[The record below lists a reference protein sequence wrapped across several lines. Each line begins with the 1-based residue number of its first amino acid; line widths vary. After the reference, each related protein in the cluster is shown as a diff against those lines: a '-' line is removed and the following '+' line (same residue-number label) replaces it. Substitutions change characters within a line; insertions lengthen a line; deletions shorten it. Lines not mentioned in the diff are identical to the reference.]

1 MQIQDESHS
10 LTNRIN
16 AIKELV
22 ARCPLSM
29 SEDLLQDLALYKTHK
44 DKSLLHFEQ
53 LYPVFCLSSENTL
66 VVNKG
71 SIVIIKII
79 INMNNI
85 DPIHIDNVSKGCFCP
100 LDVVMSS
107 KALIQL
113 FRSLNPQMLH
123 RKDRVSC

>member
-44 DKSLLHFEQ
+44 DKSLLYF
-53 LYPVFCLSSENTL
+53 
-66 VVNKG
+66 
-71 SIVIIKII
+71 
-79 INMNNI
+79 
-85 DPIHIDNVSKGCFCP
+85 
-100 LDVVMSS
+100 
-107 KALIQL
+107 
-113 FRSLNPQMLH
+113 
-123 RKDRVSC
+123 